1 MIMFLIK
8 TAFDNIVFNKKR
20 NIFSIL
26 LIAIASA
33 SIILLQGYVEYSKQ
47 GMALGFIAKSGNL
60 QIGKK
65 GSWDILRNGIDTLNA
80 HDITQLRNFCAQL
93 PETEQIDAVLEF
105 NGIIGTQNRSSV
117 FWGVAYDNPQTAGIT
132 AGTPLFADDQG
143 VILGET
149 LFNALSID
157 LNAEHSV
164 NLMTSN
170 ITGDIS
176 VGSFDVTGYL
186 TTGNVQ
192 TDSDLV
198 ITSRKIL
205 LDLFELDDTATC
217 IRLFL
222 KNDADLKQAEHS
234 LHNFF
239 REHNLDFETR
249 NWKQL
254 NPMWEQINGLNTI
267 QFSVVSAILC
277 ILIFVSL
284 TQSLSANFMERIGEF
299 GTMEAIGLKKT
310 TIIWLLV
317 IEVCLLSVCG
327 ILLGILIAQC
337 GNLTA
342 ELLHIKWTPPG
353 YNQPYV
359 LHFYI
364 TAHSIGITQFF
375 IFITCLTAIMYPI
388 YTVKKQ
394 SSISLMHYTNT

>member
-1 MIMFLIK
+1 MFLIK
-8 TAFDNIVFNKKR
+8 SAFDNIVFNKKR
-20 NIFSIL
+20 AIFSIL

-65 GSWDILRNGIDTLNA
+65 GSWDILRNGIDTLHA
-80 HDITQLRNFCAQL
+80 QDIAQLRTFCTQL
-93 PETEQIDAVLEF
+93 PEAEKIDAVLEF

-117 FWGVAYDNPQTAGIT
+117 FWGLAYDHPHTAGIT
-132 AGTPLFADDQG
+132 EGTPLFADDQG
-143 VILGET
+143 VVLGEG
-149 LFNALSID
+149 LFNALNID

-192 TDSDLV
+192 TDSGLV
-198 ITSRKIL
+198 IASRKIL
-205 LDLFELDDTATC
+205 LALFELDDTATYM
-217 IRLFL
+217 RLFL
-222 KNDADLKQAEHS
+222 KHDEDLKQVECS

-254 NPMWEQINGLNTI
+254 NPMWEQINGLNEI

-277 ILIFVSL
+277 VLIFVSL

-310 TIIWLLV
+310 AVVWLLV

-327 ILLGILIAQC
+327 ILLGIVLAQF
-337 GNLTA
+337 GNLTT
-342 ELLHIKWTPPG
+342 EFLRIKWTPPG
-353 YNQPYV
+353 YSTPYL
-359 LHFYI
+359 LHFFI
-364 TAHSIGITQFF
+364 TAHSMMITQFF
-375 IFITCLTAIMYPI
+375 IFITCLTAIIYPI
-388 YTVKKQ
+388 YTVKKH